1 MTEERQ
7 SFEIIDN
14 PLVTEIYANKL
25 VSVSFDGGAVV
36 ITVGT
41 LRMLPQSGAPKR
53 SKSPVHVTAR
63 LALSPTGAAELANV
77 LGNLLK
83 KLGKLKQKVAIKDAS
98 LM

>member
-41 LRMLPQSGAPKR
+41 LRMLPC
-53 SKSPVHVTAR
+53 
-63 LALSPTGAAELANV
+63 
-77 LGNLLK
+77 
-83 KLGKLKQKVAIKDAS
+83 
-98 LM
+98 